1 MGILTIKSQVISIK
15 HSQWSQQQTLRDW
28 SGFCSL
34 LGTDRW
40 QWCPL
45 VRMTRTHDNTGKSV
59 RSHFGVKWHLLEL
72 LSQNGQTTQALAYAT
87 CAQHNSTRV
96 QTLSGP
102 SNTCWVQSL
111 QRMPWPHTKLLLWLS
126 WTQLNKYT
134 TVTSFTNYWL
144 YNGVK
149 VAMWFAE
156 VTLDKTQQHMLYTYC
171 V

>member
-1 MGILTIKSQVISIK
+1 MIPTTNTSWLKWVLFTVG
-15 HSQWSQQQTLRDW
+15 
-28 SGFCSL
+28 
-34 LGTDRW
+34 DRQMTMMSVGEDDENTW
-40 QWCPL
+40 QHW
-45 VRMTRTHDNTGKSV
+45 KSV

-72 LSQNGQTTQALAYAT
+72 LNQNGQTTQALAYAT
-87 CAQHNSTRV
+87 CAQHNSTKV

-149 VAMWFAE
+149 VAMWFVE